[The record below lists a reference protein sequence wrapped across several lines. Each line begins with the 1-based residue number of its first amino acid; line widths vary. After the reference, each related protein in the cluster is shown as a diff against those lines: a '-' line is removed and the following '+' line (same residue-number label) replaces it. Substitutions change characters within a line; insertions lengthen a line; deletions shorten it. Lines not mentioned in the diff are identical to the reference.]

1 MELVKTTLELPEP
14 LFRKAK
20 ATAAEHG
27 KSLKQY
33 FTEALQEKL
42 RKEKETSRRKEP
54 EWMKLF
60 GALGKTPAMR
70 AEMKRIDRAI
80 EEAFEQIEPEDRL

>member
-1 MELVKTTLELPEP
+1 VKTTLEIPEP

-20 ATAAEHG
+20 ATAAERG
-27 KSLKQY
+27 KSLKQF

-42 RKEKETSRRKEP
+42 RQESPNAKKQQP

-60 GALGKTPAMR
+60 GAFGKTAAMR
-70 AEMKRIDRAI
+70 AENRRIEKTID
-80 EEAFEQIEPEDRL
+80 EAFEKIEPEDRQ

>member
-1 MELVKTTLELPEP
+1 MKTTLEIPEP

-20 ATAAEHG
+20 ATAAGRG

-33 FTEALQEKL
+33 FTEALEEKL
-42 RKEKETSRRKEP
+42 RKEHTAKKREP
-54 EWMKLF
+54 AWMKLF
-60 GALGKTPAMR
+60 GGLGKTPAMR
-70 AEMKRIDRAI
+70 AEMRRIDRLM